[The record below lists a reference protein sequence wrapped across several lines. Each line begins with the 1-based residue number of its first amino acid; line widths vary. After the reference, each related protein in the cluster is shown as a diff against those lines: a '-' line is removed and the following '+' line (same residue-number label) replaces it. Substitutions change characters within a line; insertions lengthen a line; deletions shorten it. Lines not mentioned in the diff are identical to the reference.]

1 MRRFIAFIMLAV
13 TILFGIG
20 FSTPGMMKN
29 ANLSLDFTS
38 GREFVYTVEN
48 INDDDDT
55 TITKSQMNKLAND
68 LSSRLNDA
76 GVTKYEITIEEVQ
89 DTFIENAHNQIR
101 VSVAQD
107 YSAQYDH
114 IKKLMSF
121 NSSFTL
127 ATSDAQESSGES
139 EFANNGNIFDGST
152 ARVDFIG
159 AEAYFVIPV
168 TDLTSLKVLT
178 EHASTLGSTSSSGE
192 EKTSDEAKLILWS
205 DFNPDTDTLENS
217 KNEGNDDIANRILC
231 MFDPASLNFNNDKNT
246 IAIKITDNA
255 TDSNANAYELNANVA
270 KMYAN
275 LFNAKNIDLKLTF
288 LHDDY
293 ISPTAESFISFGKP
307 NTLSASRTLL
317 AIGVLLV
324 IVAFA
329 MIFAYRLQG
338 FNAFLNVIITLFTTF
353 AIFNAIG
360 MTFNASALVAIVAV
374 TILAIASSVIYI
386 ENFKNEVYRGRT
398 LKKANTEAHKRSFIT
413 LIDIHILTLIL
424 AGIAYFVGQ
433 GAIASMAVAIVLG
446 TLINFLVTV
455 SINRLMTWLITNDTS
470 LQTKYSYF
478 KINKDLVPSL
488 SDEEKQTYYGP
499 YKNKD
504 FTKNAKG
511 SLIGTLVATVIC
523 IAAIVGF
530 GVSGNG
536 VVNNESGQSF
546 TRAYY
551 EIHEYADNKGIII
564 DGITYF
570 QDKIDIDA
578 LKDANVKVDNITT
591 FNTTDDNDEKTYYY
605 VVDFTGNVNPE
616 TKVTIN
622 NSETTV
628 NDYLSSLI
636 VTDTT
641 ETDKMTLKDVRQ
653 TGTKPN
659 INVSQPSLSNILI
672 VTSILVGVSAVYVL
686 IRYGLARGLAN
697 LIISIVVAFIPFGLF
712 SLTRLEVTATT
723 FVTLIAMVII
733 NAILTIIIGAKAK
746 EVSDDRKNVEVSIID
761 NNTNALSLAAPALII
776 LSSITFALSVDFIGF
791 GHPAFRSLFIVM
803 GLGTIV
809 VTLLDLVTFVPMQMF
824 FIKLF
829 GDVNVH
835 LPKIAKKKK
844 QKEVSGNIKGGHKS
858 AEPEE
863 SLFPGIND

>member
-48 INDDDDT
+48 ISEDDDT

-68 LSSRLNDA
+68 LSSRLNAA
-76 GVTKYEITIEEVQ
+76 GVTKYNIAIEEVQ
-89 DTFIENAHNQIR
+89 DTSIENAHNQIR

-114 IKKLMSF
+114 IKQLMSF

-127 ATSDAQESSGES
+127 ATSDALESSGEA
-139 EFANNGNIFDGST
+139 ELANNGNIFDGSV

-178 EHASTLGSTSSSGE
+178 EHASSLGSTSSGE
-192 EKTSDEAKLILWS
+192 NKTTSDEAKLILWS
-205 DFNPDTDTLENS
+205 DFNPDTDTLEDS
-217 KNEGNDDIANRILC
+217 KKEGNEDIAARILC
-231 MFDPASLNFNNDKNT
+231 MFDPANLNFNNDKNT

-255 TDSNANAYELNANVA
+255 TDSNSNAYALNANKA
-270 KMYAN
+270 KMYVN
-275 LFNAKNIDLKLTF
+275 LFNAKSIDLKLTF

-293 ISPTAESFISFGKP
+293 ISPTAEAFISYGKP

-338 FNAFLNVIITLFTTF
+338 FNALLNVLITLFGTF

-360 MTFNASALVAIVAV
+360 MTFNAPALVAIVAI
-374 TILAIASSVIYI
+374 TILAVASSVIYI

-413 LIDIHILTLIL
+413 LIDIHVLTLIL

-433 GAIASMAVAIVLG
+433 GAIASMAVAIVIA
-446 TLINFLVTV
+446 TLFNFLANI

-478 KINKDLVPSL
+478 KINKNLVPTL

-499 YKNKD
+499 YKDKN
-504 FTKNAKG
+504 FTKNAKC

-536 VVNNESGQSF
+536 VINNESGQSF

-551 EIHEYADNKGIII
+551 EIHEYAGNKDIII
-564 DGITYF
+564 DGISYF

-578 LKDANVKVDNITT
+578 LKNASVKVNNIST
-591 FNTTDDNDEKTYYY
+591 FNITDDNNEKVYYY
-605 VVDFTGNVNPE
+605 VVDFSSSVNPE
-616 TKVTIN
+616 TKVTIE
-622 NSETTV
+622 NSETTI
-628 NDYLSSLI
+628 NAYLSSLI
-636 VTDTT
+636 VIDSS
-641 ETDKMTLKDVRQ
+641 ETDSMTLKDVRQ
-653 TGTKPN
+653 TGRNPD
-659 INVSQPSLSNILI
+659 INVNQPSLSNIII
-672 VTSILVGVSAVYVL
+672 VTSVLVAVSAVYIL
-686 IRYGLARGLAN
+686 IRFGLARGLAN
-697 LIISIVVAFIPFGLF
+697 LVISILVTFIPFGLF
-712 SLTRLEVTATT
+712 SLTRLEVGATT
-723 FVTLIAMVII
+723 FVALIAMVII

-746 EVSDDRKNVEVSIID
+746 EISNDRKNVEVSIID
-761 NNTNALSLAAPALII
+761 NNTNALSLAAPTLIMI
-776 LSSITFALSVDFIGF
+776 SSITFALSIDFIGF

-803 GLGTIV
+803 GLGTII

>member
-48 INDDDDT
+48 ISEDDDT

-68 LSSRLNDA
+68 LSSRLNAA
-76 GVTKYEITIEEVQ
+76 GVTKYNIAIEEVQ
-89 DTFIENAHNQIR
+89 DTSIENAHNQIR

-114 IKKLMSF
+114 IKQLMSF

-127 ATSDAQESSGES
+127 ATSDALESSGEAES
-139 EFANNGNIFDGST
+139 ANNGNIFDGSV

-178 EHASTLGSTSSSGE
+178 EHASSLGSTSSSE
-192 EKTSDEAKLILWS
+192 DKTTSDEAKLILWS
-205 DFNPDTDTLENS
+205 DFNPDTDTLEDS
-217 KNEGNDDIANRILC
+217 KKEGNEDIAARILC
-231 MFDPASLNFNNDKNT
+231 MFDPANLNFNNDKNT

-255 TDSNANAYELNANVA
+255 ADSNSNAYALNANKA
-270 KMYAN
+270 KMYVN
-275 LFNAKNIDLKLTF
+275 LFNAKSIDLKLTF

-293 ISPTAESFISFGKP
+293 ISPTAEAFISYGKP

-338 FNAFLNVIITLFTTF
+338 FNALLNVLITLFGTF

-360 MTFNASALVAIVAV
+360 MTFNAPALVAIVAIA
-374 TILAIASSVIYI
+374 ILAVASSVIYI

-398 LKKANTEAHKRSFIT
+398 LKKANSEAHKRSFIT
-413 LIDIHILTLIL
+413 LIDIHVLTLIL

-433 GAIASMAVAIVLG
+433 GAIASMAVAIVIA
-446 TLINFLVTV
+446 TLFNFLVNI

-478 KINKDLVPSL
+478 KINKDLVPTL

-499 YKNKD
+499 YKDKN

-536 VVNNESGQSF
+536 VINNESGQSF

-551 EIHEYADNKGIII
+551 EIHEYAGNKDIIV
-564 DGITYF
+564 DGISYF

-578 LKDANVKVDNITT
+578 LKDASVKVNNIST
-591 FNTTDDNDEKTYYY
+591 FNITDDNNEKVYYY
-605 VVDFTGNVNPE
+605 VVDFSSSVNPE
-616 TKVTIN
+616 TKVTIE
-622 NSETTV
+622 NSETTI
-628 NDYLSSLI
+628 NAYLSSLI
-636 VTDTT
+636 VIDSS
-641 ETDKMTLKDVRQ
+641 ETDSMTLKDVRQ
-653 TGTKPN
+653 TGRNPD
-659 INVSQPSLSNILI
+659 INVNQPSLSNIII
-672 VTSILVGVSAVYVL
+672 VTSVLVAVSAVYIL
-686 IRYGLARGLAN
+686 IRFGLARGLAN
-697 LIISIVVAFIPFGLF
+697 LVISILVTFIPFGLF
-712 SLTRLEVTATT
+712 SLTRLEVGATT
-723 FVTLIAMVII
+723 FVALIAMVII

-746 EVSDDRKNVEVSIID
+746 EISNDRKNVEVSIID
-761 NNTNALSLAAPALII
+761 NNTNALSLAAPTLIMI
-776 LSSITFALSVDFIGF
+776 SSITFALSIDFIGF

-803 GLGTIV
+803 GLGTII

>member
-48 INDDDDT
+48 ISEDDDT

-68 LSSRLNDA
+68 LSSRLNAA
-76 GVTKYEITIEEVQ
+76 GVTKYNIAIEEVQ
-89 DTFIENAHNQIR
+89 DTSIENAHNQIR

-114 IKKLMSF
+114 IKQLISF

-127 ATSDAQESSGES
+127 ATSDALESSGEA
-139 EFANNGNIFDGST
+139 ELANNGNIFDGSV

-178 EHASTLGSTSSSGE
+178 EHASSLGSTSSGE
-192 EKTSDEAKLILWS
+192 NKTTSDEAKLILWS
-205 DFNPDTDTLENS
+205 DFNPDTDTLEDS
-217 KNEGNDDIANRILC
+217 KKEGNEDIAARILC
-231 MFDPASLNFNNDKNT
+231 MFDPANLNFNNDKNT

-255 TDSNANAYELNANVA
+255 ADSNSNAYALNANKA
-270 KMYAN
+270 KMYVN
-275 LFNAKNIDLKLTF
+275 LFNAKSIDLKLTF

-293 ISPTAESFISFGKP
+293 ISPTAEAFISYGKP

-338 FNAFLNVIITLFTTF
+338 FNALLNVLITLFGTF

-360 MTFNASALVAIVAV
+360 MTFNAPALVAIVAI
-374 TILAIASSVIYI
+374 TILAVASSVIYI

-413 LIDIHILTLIL
+413 LIDIHVLTLIL

-433 GAIASMAVAIVLG
+433 GAIASMAVAIVIA
-446 TLINFLVTV
+446 TLFNFLANI

-478 KINKDLVPSL
+478 KINKNLVPTL

-499 YKNKD
+499 YKDKN

-536 VVNNESGQSF
+536 VINNESGQSF

-551 EIHEYADNKGIII
+551 EIHEYAGNKDIII
-564 DGITYF
+564 DGISYF

-578 LKDANVKVDNITT
+578 LKNASVKVNNIST
-591 FNTTDDNDEKTYYY
+591 FNITDDNNEKVYYY
-605 VVDFTGNVNPE
+605 VVDFSSSVNPE
-616 TKVTIN
+616 TKVTIE
-622 NSETTV
+622 NSETTI
-628 NDYLSSLI
+628 NAYLSSLI
-636 VTDTT
+636 AIDSS
-641 ETDKMTLKDVRQ
+641 ETDSMTLKDVRQ
-653 TGTKPN
+653 TGRNPD
-659 INVSQPSLSNILI
+659 INVNQPSLSNIII
-672 VTSILVGVSAVYVL
+672 VTSVLVAVSAVYIL
-686 IRYGLARGLAN
+686 IRFGLARGLAN
-697 LIISIVVAFIPFGLF
+697 LVISILVTFIPFGLF
-712 SLTRLEVTATT
+712 SLTRLEVGATT
-723 FVTLIAMVII
+723 FVALIAMVII

-746 EVSDDRKNVEVSIID
+746 EISNDRKNVEVSIID
-761 NNTNALSLAAPALII
+761 NNTNALSLAAPTLIMI
-776 LSSITFALSVDFIGF
+776 SSITFALSIDFIGF

-803 GLGTIV
+803 GLGTII

>member
-48 INDDDDT
+48 ISEDDDT

-68 LSSRLNDA
+68 LSSRLNAA
-76 GVTKYEITIEEVQ
+76 GVTKYNIAIEEVQ
-89 DTFIENAHNQIR
+89 DTSIENAHNQIR

-114 IKKLMSF
+114 IKQLMSF

-127 ATSDAQESSGES
+127 ATSDALESSGEAES
-139 EFANNGNIFDGST
+139 ANNGNIFDGSV

-178 EHASTLGSTSSSGE
+178 EHASSLGSTSSSE
-192 EKTSDEAKLILWS
+192 DKTTSDEAKLILWS
-205 DFNPDTDTLENS
+205 DFNPDTDTLEDS
-217 KNEGNDDIANRILC
+217 KKEGNEDIAARILC
-231 MFDPASLNFNNDKNT
+231 MFDPANLNFNNDKNT

-255 TDSNANAYELNANVA
+255 ADSNSNAYALNANKA
-270 KMYAN
+270 KMYVN
-275 LFNAKNIDLKLTF
+275 LFNAKSIDLKLTF

-293 ISPTAESFISFGKP
+293 ISPTAEAFISYGKP

-338 FNAFLNVIITLFTTF
+338 FNALLNVLITLFGTF

-360 MTFNASALVAIVAV
+360 MTFNAPALVAIVAIA
-374 TILAIASSVIYI
+374 ILAVASSVIYI

-398 LKKANTEAHKRSFIT
+398 LKKANSEAHKRSFIT
-413 LIDIHILTLIL
+413 LIDIHVLTLIL

-433 GAIASMAVAIVLG
+433 GAIASMAVAIVIA
-446 TLINFLVTV
+446 TLFNFLVNI

-478 KINKDLVPSL
+478 KINKDLVPTL

-499 YKNKD
+499 YKDKN

-536 VVNNESGQSF
+536 VINNESGQSF

-551 EIHEYADNKGIII
+551 EIHEYAGNKDIIV
-564 DGITYF
+564 DGISYF

-578 LKDANVKVDNITT
+578 LKDASVKVNNIST
-591 FNTTDDNDEKTYYY
+591 FNITDDNNEKVYYY
-605 VVDFTGNVNPE
+605 VVDFSSSVNPE
-616 TKVTIN
+616 TKVTIE
-622 NSETTV
+622 NSETTI
-628 NDYLSSLI
+628 NAYLSSLI
-636 VTDTT
+636 VIDSS
-641 ETDKMTLKDVRQ
+641 ETDSMTLKDVRQ
-653 TGTKPN
+653 TGRNPD
-659 INVSQPSLSNILI
+659 INVNQPSLSNIII
-672 VTSILVGVSAVYVL
+672 VTSVLVAVSAVYIL
-686 IRYGLARGLAN
+686 IRFGLARGLAN
-697 LIISIVVAFIPFGLF
+697 LVISILVTFIPFGLF
-712 SLTRLEVTATT
+712 SLTRLEVGATT
-723 FVTLIAMVII
+723 FVALIAMVII

-746 EVSDDRKNVEVSIID
+746 EISNDRKNVEVSIID
-761 NNTNALSLAAPALII
+761 NNTNALSLAAPTLIMI
-776 LSSITFALSVDFIGF
+776 SSITFALSIDFIGF

-803 GLGTIV
+803 GLGTII

-844 QKEVSGNIKGGHKS
+844 QKEFSGNIKGGHKS

>member
-1 MRRFIAFIMLAV
+1 
-13 TILFGIG
+13 
-20 FSTPGMMKN
+20 
-29 ANLSLDFTS
+29 
-38 GREFVYTVEN
+38 
-48 INDDDDT
+48 
-55 TITKSQMNKLAND
+55 MNKLAND
-68 LSSRLNDA
+68 LSSRLNAA
-76 GVTKYEITIEEVQ
+76 GVTKYNIAIEEVQ
-89 DTFIENAHNQIR
+89 DTSIENAHNQIR

-114 IKKLMSF
+114 IKQLMSF

-127 ATSDAQESSGES
+127 ATSDALESSGES
-139 EFANNGNIFDGST
+139 ELANNGNIFDGSV

-178 EHASTLGSTSSSGE
+178 EHASSLGSTSSGE
-192 EKTSDEAKLILWS
+192 NATTSDEAKLILWS
-205 DFNPDTDTLENS
+205 DFNPDTDTLEDS
-217 KNEGNDDIANRILC
+217 KKEGNEDIAARILC
-231 MFDPASLNFNNDKNT
+231 MFDPANLNFNNDKNT

-255 TDSNANAYELNANVA
+255 ADSNSNAYALNANKA
-270 KMYAN
+270 KMYVN
-275 LFNAKNIDLKLTF
+275 LFNAKSIDLKLTF

-293 ISPTAESFISFGKP
+293 ISPTAEAFISYGKP

-338 FNAFLNVIITLFTTF
+338 FNALLNVLITLFGTF

-360 MTFNASALVAIVAV
+360 MTFNAPALVAIVAI
-374 TILAIASSVIYI
+374 TILAVASSVIYI

-413 LIDIHILTLIL
+413 LIDIHVLTLIL

-433 GAIASMAVAIVLG
+433 GAIASMAVAIVIA
-446 TLINFLVTV
+446 TLFNFLANI

-499 YKNKD
+499 YKDKN

-536 VVNNESGQSF
+536 VINNESGQSF

-551 EIHEYADNKGIII
+551 EIHEYAGNKDIIV
-564 DGITYF
+564 DGISYF

-578 LKDANVKVDNITT
+578 LKNANVKVNNISTY
-591 FNTTDDNDEKTYYY
+591 NITDDNNEKVYYY
-605 VVDFTGNVNPE
+605 VVDFNSSVNPE
-616 TKVTIN
+616 TKVTIE
-622 NSETTV
+622 NSETTI
-628 NDYLSSLI
+628 NAYLSSLI
-636 VTDTT
+636 VIDSS
-641 ETDKMTLKDVRQ
+641 ETDSMTLKDVRQ
-653 TGTKPN
+653 TGRNPD
-659 INVSQPSLSNILI
+659 INVNQPSLSNIII
-672 VTSILVGVSAVYVL
+672 VTSVLVAVSAVYIL
-686 IRYGLARGLAN
+686 IRFGLARCLAN
-697 LIISIVVAFIPFGLF
+697 LVISILVTFIPFGLF
-712 SLTRLEVTATT
+712 SLTRLEVGATT
-723 FVTLIAMVII
+723 FVALIAMVII

-746 EVSDDRKNVEVSIID
+746 EISNDRKNVEVSIID
-761 NNTNALSLAAPALII
+761 NNTNALSLAAPTLIMI
-776 LSSITFALSVDFIGF
+776 SSITFALSIDFIGF

-803 GLGTIV
+803 GLGTII